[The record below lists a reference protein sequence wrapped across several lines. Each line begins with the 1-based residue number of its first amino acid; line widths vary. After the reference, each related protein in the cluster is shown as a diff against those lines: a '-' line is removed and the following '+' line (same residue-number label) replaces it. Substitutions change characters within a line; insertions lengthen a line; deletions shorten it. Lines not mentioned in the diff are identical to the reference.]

1 MLTRRYIV
9 KGRVQGVGYRYF
21 VLRCARERGLGGYAR
36 NLWDGDVEVLA
47 QGSPEALDALE
58 ADLRRGPHA
67 AHVANVTRDD
77 IEHPPFDGFGIE
89 FS

>member
-21 VLRCARERGLGGYAR
+21 VLRCARERGLTGYAK
-36 NLWDGDVEVLA
+36 NLWDGDVEVVA
-47 QGSPEALDALE
+47 QGDSEALDALE
-58 ADLRRGPHA
+58 TDLRRGPRA
-67 AHVANVTRDD
+67 AHVLDVARDD
-77 IEHPPFDGFGIE
+77 IETPPFDGFGIE